1 MKKVL
6 LFIAMV
12 LIISACS
19 NSNDPVQKAPPTELS
34 TLKIWINSDMSSL
47 SFKLKQFADSIKIN
61 GADSTNIR
69 KVMQQLLEKSE
80 IGYDI
85 TYISADGIITMVEP
99 TQYSVVINKDLSQE
113 ESYKQMLQ
121 TKNYVFSYSFNAWEG
136 VWGATLVYPIYKD
149 GEYLGALSVLIDVNT
164 YFKGLS

>member
-1 MKKVL
+1 MKKVF
-6 LFIAMV
+6 LFIAMT

-19 NSNDPVQKAPPTELS
+19 NSNDPVQKAPPTQLN

-47 SFKLKQFADSIKIN
+47 SFQLKQFADSIKIN
-61 GADSTNIR
+61 GADSSNIR
-69 KVMQQLLEKSE
+69 KVMKQLLEKSSD

-85 TYISADGIITMVEP
+85 TYISPEGIITMVEP

-136 VWGATLVYPIYKD
+136 VWGATLAYPIYKD
-149 GEYLGALSVLIDVNT
+149 GEYLGALSVLT
-164 YFKGLS
+164 